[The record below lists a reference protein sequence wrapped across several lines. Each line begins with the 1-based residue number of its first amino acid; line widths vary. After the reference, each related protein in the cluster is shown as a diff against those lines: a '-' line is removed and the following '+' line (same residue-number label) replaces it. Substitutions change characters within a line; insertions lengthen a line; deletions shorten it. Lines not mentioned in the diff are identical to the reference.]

1 MLKLWK
7 LDSAADHALTLP
19 DMSSLDA
26 VTRQL
31 PDGFY
36 STFRT
41 YHQGR
46 AVLGLKAHLARL
58 YDPARAL
65 EINPAVNVD
74 VLRRRLNSLLEAY
87 RPAEARIRLVLTR
100 SDSAGDVYVAI
111 ELLKRLGPEVYTCGV
126 SVETVS
132 VQRHSPRLKSTAF
145 ISQSNSERKTL
156 ASHQTF
162 EGLIV
167 KSGKILE
174 GMTSNFFYVRR
185 IANSPYIATARYGIL
200 LGVTRREV
208 IRVARRAGYGIKY
221 QSLEINQIWEIA
233 EAFIT
238 SSSRGIVPVVEINGM
253 RVGSGNVG
261 PVTGRLIRLYEED
274 VERRVESIT

>member
-1 MLKLWK
+1 MLTFWK
-7 LDSAADHALTLP
+7 LDPSTNRALTLP

-41 YHQGR
+41 YRQGR

-58 YDPARAL
+58 YDPAHAL
-65 EINPAVNVD
+65 GLTPSVDVD
-74 VLRRRLNSLLEAY
+74 VLRRRLDSLLEAY

-100 SDSAGDVYVAI
+100 SDQAGTIYVAL
-111 ELLKRLGPEVYTCGV
+111 EPLKLLSPEVYTRGV
-126 SVETVS
+126 SVEMVHI
-132 VQRHSPRLKSTAF
+132 QRHSPRLKSTAF
-145 ISQSNSERKTL
+145 ISHSNDERKSL
-156 ASHQTF
+156 AAHHTF

-167 KSGKILE
+167 KNDKILE
-174 GMTSNFFYVRR
+174 GLTSNFFYVIQ
-185 IANSPYIATARYGIL
+185 IANLDYIGTARNGIL

-208 IRVARRAGYGIKY
+208 IRVARRAGCPINY
-221 QSLEINQIWEIA
+221 QALNVNELGNIA

-238 SSSRGIVPVVEINGM
+238 SSSRGIVPVVMIDGA

-261 PVTGRLIRLYEED
+261 QVTSRLIRLYEDD
-274 VERRVESIT
+274 VEKRVESIV